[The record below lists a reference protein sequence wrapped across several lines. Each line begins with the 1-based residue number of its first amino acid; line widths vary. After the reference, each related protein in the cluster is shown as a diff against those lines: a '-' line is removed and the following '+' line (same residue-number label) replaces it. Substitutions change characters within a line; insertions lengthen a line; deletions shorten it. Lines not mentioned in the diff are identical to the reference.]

1 MWKALTDREKI
12 IAVLEVMASRETDL
26 KVLISDEGHEFTSR
40 LIAYDMG
47 DPVSEQGKTP
57 ELIIGKVSP
66 KEGNALIQ
74 ADSEMV
80 LEFPV
85 KSLLCRINARC
96 LRTNKEPPHGFV
108 LSFPGSIEYTKTQG
122 EEKYAHEM
130 PEYVSVDFEL
140 RKEGGTSK
148 VYSLNVLDCSSHGLD
163 ILITNKDFE
172 LVKIL
177 KPGKEL
183 KDISFYTESNVIK
196 VDGIIRHITKIGAGK
211 YQGFY
216 VMGVEST
223 KMIETCVTPDEN
235 DW

>member
-1 MWKALTDREKI
+1 MWKELTDREKI
-12 IAVLEVMASRETDL
+12 VAVLEVMVSRETEL
-26 KVLISDEGHEFTSR
+26 KVVIGDESQEFNSR

-47 DPVSEQGKTP
+47 NPVSEQGKTP

-74 ADSEMV
+74 ADFELV

-85 KSLLCRINARC
+85 RSLLCRINARC
-96 LRTNKEPPHGFV
+96 LKESPQGFI
-108 LSFPGSIEYTKTQG
+108 LSFPGSIEYTKP
-122 EEKYAHEM
+122 EEQDEEEYAHEL

-140 RKEGGTSK
+140 RKEGGAGK

-163 ILITNKDFE
+163 ILITKKDFE
-172 LVKIL
+172 LVEIL
-177 KPGKEL
+177 KPGEKL

-216 VMGVEST
+216 VMAVESN
-223 KMIETCVTPDEN
+223 KMIETCVTPDGS